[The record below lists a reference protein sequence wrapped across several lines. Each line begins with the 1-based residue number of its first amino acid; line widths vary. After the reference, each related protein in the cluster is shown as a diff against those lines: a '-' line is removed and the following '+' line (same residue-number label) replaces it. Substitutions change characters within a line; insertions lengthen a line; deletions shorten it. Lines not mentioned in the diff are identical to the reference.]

1 MKAII
6 IGMVIYCVTC
16 VLLLLGVSLYRE
28 LQHDHDLSSPGD
40 EIPPAPPAEYL
51 KAAALQA
58 QTPKSEKQSPPS
70 ARRAA

>member
-1 MKAII
+1 MRAIV

-16 VLLLLGVSLYRE
+16 VLLLIGVSLCRE

-58 QTPKSEKQSPPS
+58 QAPKTEIESSPS